1 MAGTVAVLGGGVGGL
16 SAAHELAERGFSVEV
31 FEIKAIPGGK
41 ARSIPIIAGA
51 NSGNG
56 PPGSHPVRWPDRDLR
71 HYLPG
76 EHGFR
81 FFPGFYVHL
90 PDTMK
95 RIPFG
100 TNRNGC
106 LDNLVPTSRVE
117 IAPYDADPVVIP
129 SRFPR
134 SLRDL
139 EVTFSALEAN
149 IRLQPGEARHFAG
162 KIWQVATSCKERLLS
177 EYEQVS
183 WWDFIGAEQR
193 SPAFQMYLA
202 EGLSR
207 SLVAARAREASART
221 VGLVQVQLIFG
232 VIEPGGATDRVLN
245 GPTNEVWIEPWL
257 SYLRTLGVAYNQ
269 PWAVK
274 SIECDGGRIA
284 AVRVEKMAN
293 DGAMDPDGTRR
304 VEADWYVCA
313 LPVEAL
319 ALLITPALEACD
331 PALAAVPALARN
343 VRWMNGLQIYLN
355 VDVPIVH
362 GHILYINSPWA
373 ITSISQVQFWHSPG
387 MTERGDGTV
396 RGILSVDISDWTR
409 PGDTYTT
416 DTAQQCYRH
425 DVYREVW
432 AELKRSLN
440 VNGREV
446 LRDDMVHSW
455 FLDPDIEVVHP
466 GRPDSEVNLEA
477 LFINEPNTWSQRPGA
492 VTRIPNLFLASDYVQ
507 TNSDLACMEAANEA
521 ARRAVNGIL
530 DASGSNAERCRIWP
544 MGAPG
549 ILEPWRAHDQRRWK
563 DGKPWNGSLL

>member
-41 ARSIPIIAGA
+41 ARSIPVLCGA
-51 NSGNG
+51 DTGHG
-56 PPGSHPVRWPDRDLR
+56 PPGSYPVRQPDRDLR

-81 FFPGFYVHL
+81 FFPGFYMHL

-95 RIPFG
+95 RVPFG
-100 TNRNGC
+100 TAQQSC
-106 LDNLVPTSRVE
+106 FDNLVATSRIE
-117 IAPYDADPVVIP
+117 IAPYGAAPVVIP

-139 EVTFSALEAN
+139 EVAFAALQAN
-149 IRLQPGEARHFAG
+149 IGLKPGEAEHFAG
-162 KIWQVATSCKERLLS
+162 KIWQIATSCRDRLFS

-183 WWDFIGAEQR
+183 WWEFIGAEQR
-193 SPAFQMYLA
+193 SPAFQKFLA

-207 SLVAARAREASART
+207 SLVAAQAREASART

-232 VIEPGGATDRVLN
+232 VVEPGGATDRVLN

-257 SYLRTLGVAYNQ
+257 AHLRELGVAYNH

-274 SIECDGGRIA
+274 GIECDGGRIT
-284 AVRVEKMAN
+284 AVQVEKVAV
-293 DGAMDPDGTRR
+293 DETQVAAETRR

-313 LPVEAL
+313 LPVEAF

-331 PALAAVPALARN
+331 PALAAVPALAEN
-343 VRWMNGLQIYLN
+343 VRWMNGLQIYLKE
-355 VDVPIVH
+355 DVPITH
-362 GHILYINSPWA
+362 GHILYVSSPWA
-373 ITSISQVQFWHSPG
+373 LTSISQVQFWHNPG
-387 MTERGDGTV
+387 MVDRGDGTV
-396 RGILSVDISDWTR
+396 RGVLSVDISDWNS
-409 PGDTYTT
+409 PGDTYTNK
-416 DTAQQCYRH
+416 TAHECYRH
-425 DVYREVW
+425 DVYHEVW

-440 VNGREV
+440 VDGREM

-455 FLDPDIEVVHP
+455 FLDPDIEVEHP
-466 GRPDSEVNLEA
+466 GRPESEVNLEA
-477 LFINEPNTWSQRPGA
+477 LFINEPNTWSLRPGA
-492 VTRIPNLFLASDYVQ
+492 VTRIPNFFLASDYVQ

-521 ARRAVNGIL
+521 ARRSVNGIL
-530 DASGSNAERCRIWP
+530 EASGSTATPCRIWP

-549 ILEPWRAHDQRRWK
+549 ILEPWRIHDQQRWK
-563 DGKPWNGSLL
+563 QGKPWDGCLL